1 MRSMSVEHER
11 TLLLRQYTPVE
22 IPWRTHGLLLRAV
35 LFVLTVV
42 GALAFY
48 WLLDAFDF
56 ERPGLV
62 TAACALAVAELLI
75 HLRRWWWT
83 GVEEALW
90 LVGTYALVSELPS
103 SGRPEALLV
112 LALAAA
118 VPGWRVRNP
127 LFGAAAAVFV
137 AQYFEKRFDLGV
149 VAAIVIAAL
158 AVLALLRTWRRPS
171 TEWLFIALAVAL
183 PVAGRAEADPIWR
196 NVTII
201 LYAAF
206 GAATLYL
213 AIRNRH
219 HALFLSGALALAIA
233 ATDFAEPIAL
243 PLEAKLAAGGAL
255 LLVGSWL
262 AARALKE
269 KTTGLVA
276 TPAKLTTFDDDL
288 ELAATIAIP
297 QQSFDQQMES
307 GGQFGGAGA
316 TGKY

>member
-1 MRSMSVEHER
+1 MMSVEHER
-11 TLLLRQYTPVE
+11 ALLLRDVAPME
-22 IPWRTHGLLLRAV
+22 IPWRTHRLLLRAV
-35 LFVLTVV
+35 LFVLTTLGV
-42 GALAFY
+42 GAFY
-48 WLLDAFDF
+48 LLLEAFDV
-56 ERPGLV
+56 EWKGLITGV
-62 TAACALAVAELLI
+62 IAIAVAELLI

-90 LVGTYALVSELPS
+90 LAATYALVSELPS

-127 LFGAAAAVFV
+127 LFGAAAACFV
-137 AQYFEKRFDLGV
+137 VQYFEQRFDLGV
-149 VAAIVIAAL
+149 VSAIVLAAL

-171 TEWLFIALAVAL
+171 TEWLFIAIAVVL
-183 PVAGRAEADPIWR
+183 PVAGRADADPIWR
-196 NVTII
+196 TMTII
-201 LYAAF
+201 LYTAF

-213 AIRNRH
+213 AIRKRH
-219 HALFLSGALALAIA
+219 HAFFVSGGIALAIA
-233 ATDFAEPIAL
+233 ATDFAERIAL
-243 PLEAKLAAGGAL
+243 PDEAKLAAAGAL

-269 KTTGLVA
+269 KTQGLVA

-288 ELAATIAIP
+288 EIAATLALP
-297 QQSFDQQMES
+297 QQNFEQRMES
-307 GGQFGGAGA
+307 GGEFGGAGA